1 MAFYL
6 SLYKGPRSLLA
17 DFPSLKIS
25 MMGMLWMP
33 YCQGA
38 TIRQG
43 LPRAYLAVGSLM
55 PGFWWRSGP
64 A

>member
-6 SLYKGPRSLLA
+6 SLDKGPRSLWA

-33 YCQGA
+33 YCEGD

-43 LPRAYLAVGSLM
+43 LPRAYLAVGSLVL
-55 PGFWWRSGP
+55 GFWCRSGR